1 LEIIEGNMKIR
12 LIIISMLIIAVIIAT
27 GACSSPQGTSGL
39 ENKTWKLESY
49 GQEASLNV
57 VLSGTEITVTFEGG
71 KDQVSGSSGVNT
83 YSGSYRLNSNKLS
96 ILELAWTEMARLD
109 PPGVMEQ
116 EAEYLKLFKAAES
129 FIIDNNKLKI
139 TSGDQVLI
147 YYDTNSGIFQGRV
160 SIGPI
165 TPVERPG
172 EITQIPPEVYESR
185 KIMVYDKSGNE
196 LIQQVD
202 IDSESGWYVTHLKP
216 GTYTI
221 DINRIGMDSSD
232 DVPQQV
238 EIQLDITTRLD
249 IDIDTGI
256 R

>member
-1 LEIIEGNMKIR
+1 MKIK
-12 LIIISMLIIAVIIAT
+12 LIALLVIIAVLIAT
-27 GACSSPQGTSGL
+27 GTCSSPQGTSGL

-49 GQEASLNV
+49 GQEASLNK

-71 KDQVSGSSGVNT
+71 KDQVSGSSGANT
-83 YSGSYRLNSNKLS
+83 YSGSYRLNGNKLS
-96 ILELAWTEMARLD
+96 IIELAWTEMYRMD
-109 PPGVMEQ
+109 PLGVMEQ
-116 EAEYLKLFKAAES
+116 EAKYLKLFKAAEN
-129 FIIDNNKLKI
+129 FIIENNKLRI

-147 YYDTNSGIFQGRV
+147 YYEENSGILQGIV
-160 SIGPI
+160 TIGPI

-172 EITQIPPEVYESR
+172 ERSPIPPEVYEAR
-185 KIMVYDKSGNE
+185 KRMIYDRSGRT
-196 LIQQVD
+196 LIQQID
-202 IDSESGWYVTHLKP
+202 IHSEGRYVAHLKP
-216 GTYTI
+216 GTYTV

-238 EIQLDITTRLD
+238 EVQLGITTRLD

>member
-1 LEIIEGNMKIR
+1 VKIR
-12 LIIISMLIIAVIIAT
+12 LIISLVIIAVLVST
-27 GACSSPQGTSGL
+27 GACSSSQGTGSL
-39 ENKTWKLESY
+39 ENKTWKLELY
-49 GQEASLNV
+49 GQEASLNE

-71 KDQVSGSSGVNT
+71 KDQVRGSSGANT
-83 YSGSYRLNSNKLS
+83 YSGSYRLNGNKLS
-96 ILELAWTEMARLD
+96 ILELAWTEMHRMD

-116 EAEYLKLFKAAES
+116 EAEYLKLFKDAES
-129 FIIDNNKLKI
+129 FIIENNKLKI
-139 TSGDQVLI
+139 TSGEQVLI
-147 YYDTNSGIFQGRV
+147 YYEENSGILQGIV
-160 SIGPI
+160 TIGPI

-172 EITQIPPEVYESR
+172 EKTPIPPEVYEAR
-185 KIMVYDKSGNE
+185 KIMVYDKSGKE

-202 IDSESGWYVTHLKP
+202 IDNESGWYVAHLKP
-216 GTYTI
+216 GTYAI

-238 EIQLDITTRLD
+238 EIQLGITTRLD

>member
-1 LEIIEGNMKIR
+1 M
-12 LIIISMLIIAVIIAT
+12 
-27 GACSSPQGTSGL
+27 
-39 ENKTWKLESY
+39 
-49 GQEASLNV
+49 
-57 VLSGTEITVTFEGG
+57 
-71 KDQVSGSSGVNT
+71 
-83 YSGSYRLNSNKLS
+83 YR
-96 ILELAWTEMARLD
+96 MD

-116 EAEYLKLFKAAES
+116 EAEYLKLFKDAES
-129 FIIDNNKLKI
+129 FIIENEKLKI

-147 YYDTNSGIFQGRV
+147 YYNTNSGIFQGRV

-185 KIMVYDKSGNE
+185 KIMVYDKSGKE

-202 IDSESGWYVTHLKP
+202 IDNEGRYVAHLKP

-232 DVPQQV
+232 NVPQQV
-238 EIQLDITTRLD
+238 EIQLGIATRLD
-249 IDIDTGI
+249 IAIDTGI

>member
-1 LEIIEGNMKIR
+1 MKTKYIMA
-12 LIIISMLIIAVIIAT
+12 LVIIAVVITT
-27 GACSSPQGTSGL
+27 GACSSLQGTDGL
-39 ENKTWKLESY
+39 ENKKWKLKFY
-49 GQEASLNV
+49 GEEGKLQE
-57 VLSGTEITVTFEGG
+57 VLGGTEITTTFDGA
-71 KDQVSGSSGVNT
+71 KDQVRGSAGANT
-83 YSGSYRLNSNKLS
+83 YSGSYRINGNRLS
-96 ILELAWTEMARLD
+96 ILELSWTEMYRMD

-129 FIIDNNKLKI
+129 FVIQNGTLQI
-139 TSGDQVLI
+139 TSGKLTLI
-147 YYDTNSGIFQGRV
+147 YYEENSGILQGIV
-160 SIGPI
+160 TIGPI

-172 EITQIPPEVYESR
+172 EKPPIPPEVFEAR
-185 KIMVYDKSGNE
+185 KIMVYDKSGKT

-202 IDSESGWYVTHLKP
+202 IDSEGQWYVAHLKP

-232 DVPQQV
+232 DVPQQL
-238 EIQLDITTRLD
+238 EIQLGITTRLD

>member
-1 LEIIEGNMKIR
+1 MKIK
-12 LIIISMLIIAVIIAT
+12 LIIYLVITSVLITT
-27 GACSSPQGTSGL
+27 GACSLSQGTGGL

-49 GQEASLNV
+49 GQEGSLNE

-71 KDQVSGSSGVNT
+71 KDQVRGSSGANT
-83 YSGSYRLNSNKLS
+83 YSGSYRLNDNTLS

-116 EAEYLKLFKAAES
+116 EQEYLKLFKAAES

-147 YYDTNSGIFQGRV
+147 YYDKNSGILQGKV
-160 SIGPI
+160 TIGPI

-172 EITQIPPEVYESR
+172 ETTTIPPEVYEAR
-185 KIMVYDKSGNE
+185 KIMVYDKSGKE

-202 IDSESGWYVTHLKP
+202 IDNEGGWYVAHLKP

-232 DVPQQV
+232 DIPQQV
-238 EIQLDITTRLD
+238 EIQLGITTRLD

>member
-1 LEIIEGNMKIR
+1 MKIK
-12 LIIISMLIIAVIIAT
+12 LIVLLVIVAVLVST

-49 GQEASLNV
+49 GQEASLNE

-71 KDQVSGSSGVNT
+71 KDQVRGSSGANT
-83 YSGSYRLNSNKLS
+83 YSGSYRLNGNTLS
-96 ILELAWTEMARLD
+96 ILELAWTEMYRMD

-129 FIIDNNKLKI
+129 FIIENNKLKI
-139 TSGDQVLI
+139 TSGNQVLI
-147 YYDTNSGIFQGRV
+147 YYEGNSGILQGIVR
-160 SIGPI
+160 IGPI

-172 EITQIPPEVYESR
+172 EKPPIPPEVYEAR
-185 KIMVYDKSGNE
+185 KIMVYDRSGRS
-196 LIQQVD
+196 LIQQID
-202 IDSESGWYVTHLKP
+202 IDSEGRYVAHLKP

-238 EIQLDITTRLD
+238 EIQLGITTRLD

>member
-1 LEIIEGNMKIR
+1 MKIK
-12 LIIISMLIIAVIIAT
+12 LIVLLVIIAVLIAT
-27 GACSSPQGTSGL
+27 GACSSLQGTSGL

-49 GQEASLNV
+49 GQEVSLNE

-71 KDQVSGSSGVNT
+71 KDQVRGSSGANT
-83 YSGSYRLNSNKLS
+83 YSGSYRLNGNKLS
-96 ILELAWTEMARLD
+96 ILELAWTEMYRMD

-116 EAEYLKLFKAAES
+116 EAEYLKLFKAAER
-129 FIIDNNKLKI
+129 FIIENNKLKI
-139 TSGDQVLI
+139 TSGEQVLI
-147 YYDTNSGIFQGRV
+147 YYEGNSGILQGIV
-160 SIGPI
+160 TIGPI

-172 EITQIPPEVYESR
+172 ENPPIPPEVYEAR
-185 KIMVYDKSGNE
+185 KIMVYDKSGKK
-196 LIQQVD
+196 LIQQID
-202 IDSESGWYVTHLKP
+202 IDSESRWYVAHLKP

-238 EIQLDITTRLD
+238 EIQLGITTRLD

>member
-1 LEIIEGNMKIR
+1 MKIR
-12 LIIISMLIIAVIIAT
+12 LIVLLVIVAVLVASV
-27 GACSSPQGTSGL
+27 ACSSSQGIGGL
-39 ENKTWKLESY
+39 ENRTWQLESY
-49 GQEASLNV
+49 GQEASLND

-71 KDQVSGSSGVNT
+71 KDQVRGSSGANT
-83 YSGSYRLNSNKLS
+83 YSGSYRLNGNTLS
-96 ILELAWTEMARLD
+96 IIELAWTEMYRMD

-116 EAEYLKLFKAAES
+116 EAEYLELFKAAES
-129 FIIDNNKLKI
+129 FTIENNKLKI

-147 YYDTNSGIFQGRV
+147 YYDNNSGILQGRV

-172 EITQIPPEVYESR
+172 EKPPIPPEVYEVR
-185 KIMVYDKSGNE
+185 KIMVYDISRKE

-202 IDSESGWYVTHLKP
+202 IDSESGWYVAHLKP
-216 GTYTI
+216 GTYII

-238 EIQLDITTRLD
+238 EIQLGITTRLD

>member
-1 LEIIEGNMKIR
+1 VAKIKFVVHR
-12 LIIISMLIIAVIIAT
+12 EPIHIPEVT
-27 GACSSPQGTSGL
+27 GLMAIH
-39 ENKTWKLESY
+39 
-49 GQEASLNV
+49 SLL
-57 VLSGTEITVTFEGG
+57 LSLPG
-71 KDQVSGSSGVNT
+71 
-83 YSGSYRLNSNKLS
+83 
-96 ILELAWTEMARLD
+96 ELAWTEMYRMD

-116 EAEYLKLFKAAES
+116 EAEYLELFKAAES
-129 FIIDNNKLKI
+129 FTIENNKLKI

-147 YYDTNSGIFQGRV
+147 YYDNNSGILQGRV

-172 EITQIPPEVYESR
+172 EKPPIPPEVYEVR
-185 KIMVYDKSGNE
+185 KIMVYDISRKE

-202 IDSESGWYVTHLKP
+202 IDSESGWYVAHLKP
-216 GTYTI
+216 GTYII

-238 EIQLDITTRLD
+238 EIQLGITTRLD

>member
-1 LEIIEGNMKIR
+1 MKIK
-12 LIIISMLIIAVIIAT
+12 LIILLVIIAVLIAS
-27 GACSSPQGTSGL
+27 GACSSPQGTISL
-39 ENKTWKLESY
+39 ENKTWKLELY
-49 GQEASLNV
+49 GLEASLTE
-57 VLSGTEITVTFEGG
+57 VLSGTEITVTFEDG
-71 KDQVSGSSGVNT
+71 KDQVRGSSGANT
-83 YSGSYRLNSNKLS
+83 YSGSYRLNGNKLS
-96 ILELAWTEMARLD
+96 ILELAWTEMYRMD

-116 EAEYLKLFKAAES
+116 EAEYLKLFKAAERFVIEDS
-129 FIIDNNKLKI
+129 KLKI
-139 TSGDQVLI
+139 ISGDQVLI
-147 YYDTNSGIFQGRV
+147 YYEENSGILQGIV
-160 SIGPI
+160 TIGPI

-172 EITQIPPEVYESR
+172 EKPPIPPEVYEAR
-185 KIMVYDKSGNE
+185 KIMVYDKSGKE

-202 IDSESGWYVTHLKP
+202 IDSESGWYVAHLKP

-238 EIQLDITTRLD
+238 EIQLGITTRLD

>member
-1 LEIIEGNMKIR
+1 M
-12 LIIISMLIIAVIIAT
+12 
-27 GACSSPQGTSGL
+27 
-39 ENKTWKLESY
+39 
-49 GQEASLNV
+49 
-57 VLSGTEITVTFEGG
+57 
-71 KDQVSGSSGVNT
+71 
-83 YSGSYRLNSNKLS
+83 YR
-96 ILELAWTEMARLD
+96 MD

-129 FIIDNNKLKI
+129 FIIENSKLKI

-147 YYDTNSGIFQGRV
+147 YYEENSGILQGIV
-160 SIGPI
+160 TIGPI

-172 EITQIPPEVYESR
+172 EKPPIPPEVYEAR
-185 KIMVYDKSGNE
+185 KIMVYDRSGRT
-196 LIQQVD
+196 LIQQID
-202 IDSESGWYVTHLKP
+202 INNEGRYVAHLKP

-238 EIQLDITTRLD
+238 AIQLGITTRLD

>member
-1 LEIIEGNMKIR
+1 MKIR
-12 LIIISMLIIAVIIAT
+12 LIISLVIIAVLVSI
-27 GACSSPQGTSGL
+27 GACSSSQGTSSI

-49 GQEASLNV
+49 GQEASLNK

-71 KDQVSGSSGVNT
+71 KDQVRGSSGANT
-83 YSGSYRLNSNKLS
+83 YSGSYRLNGNTLS
-96 ILELAWTEMARLD
+96 ILELAWTEMYRMD

-129 FIIDNNKLKI
+129 FIIENSKLKI

-147 YYDTNSGIFQGRV
+147 YYEENSGILQGIV
-160 SIGPI
+160 TIGPI

-172 EITQIPPEVYESR
+172 EKPPIPPEVYEAR
-185 KIMVYDKSGNE
+185 KIMIYDRSGRT
-196 LIQQVD
+196 LIQQID
-202 IDSESGWYVTHLKP
+202 IDSEGRYVAHLKP

-238 EIQLDITTRLD
+238 EIQLGITTRLD

>member
-1 LEIIEGNMKIR
+1 MKIK
-12 LIIISMLIIAVIIAT
+12 LTVLLVIIAVLITT

-49 GQEASLNV
+49 GQEASLNE

-71 KDQVSGSSGVNT
+71 KDQVRGSSGANT
-83 YSGSYRLNSNKLS
+83 YSGSYRLNGSKLS
-96 ILELAWTEMARLD
+96 ILELAWTEMYRMD

-116 EAEYLKLFKAAES
+116 EADYLKLFRAAES
-129 FIIDNNKLKI
+129 FTIENNKLKI
-139 TSGDQVLI
+139 TSGDQILV
-147 YYDTNSGIFQGRV
+147 YYEKTSGILQGRV
-160 SIGPI
+160 TIGPI

-172 EITQIPPEVYESR
+172 EITPIPPEVYEAR
-185 KIMVYDKSGNE
+185 KIMVYDRSGRN
-196 LIQQVD
+196 LIQQID
-202 IDSESGWYVTHLKP
+202 IDSESGWYVAHLKS

-221 DINRIGMDSSD
+221 DINRIGIDSSD

-238 EIQLDITTRLD
+238 EIQSGITTRLD

>member
-1 LEIIEGNMKIR
+1 MKIR
-12 LIIISMLIIAVIIAT
+12 LIIIPMLIIAVLIVID
-27 GACSSPQGTSGL
+27 ACSSPQGTSGL

-49 GQEASLNV
+49 GQQASLQE
-57 VLSGTEITVTFEGG
+57 VLSGTEITATFESNRN
-71 KDQVSGSSGVNT
+71 QVRGSSGANT
-83 YSGSYRLNSNKLS
+83 YSGSYRLNGSKLS
-96 ILELAWTEMARLD
+96 IQELAWTEMARLD

-116 EAEYLKLFKAAES
+116 EAEYLKLINAADG
-129 FIIDNNKLKI
+129 FIIENNKLKI
-139 TSGDQVLI
+139 TSDDQVLI
-147 YYDTNSGIFQGRV
+147 YYDTNSGILQGIV
-160 SIGPI
+160 TIGPI
-165 TPVERPG
+165 TPVERSG

-185 KIMVYDKSGNE
+185 KIMVYDKSGKE

-202 IDSESGWYVTHLKP
+202 IDSGSGWYVAHLKP

-232 DVPQQV
+232 NAPQQV
-238 EIQLDITTRLD
+238 EIQLGITTRLD

>member
-1 LEIIEGNMKIR
+1 MKIK
-12 LIIISMLIIAVIIAT
+12 LIVLLVIVAVLVST

-49 GQEASLNV
+49 GQEASLNE

-71 KDQVSGSSGVNT
+71 KDQVRGSSGANT
-83 YSGSYRLNSNKLS
+83 YSGSYRLNGNTLS
-96 ILELAWTEMARLD
+96 ILELAWTEMYRMD

-129 FIIDNNKLKI
+129 FIIENNKLKI
-139 TSGDQVLI
+139 TSGNQVLI
-147 YYDTNSGIFQGRV
+147 YYEGNSGILQGIVR
-160 SIGPI
+160 IGPI

-172 EITQIPPEVYESR
+172 EKPSIPPEVFEAR
-185 KIMVYDKSGNE
+185 KIMVYDKSGKT

-202 IDSESGWYVTHLKP
+202 IDSEGQWYVAHLKP

-221 DINRIGMDSSD
+221 DINRIGIDSSD

-238 EIQLDITTRLD
+238 EIQLGITTRLD